1 MIKVT
6 GMVNHSLIEVV
17 SPSKFIL
24 YKWSKAF
31 NTHNVREMV
40 SHSKLTK
47 TTKRWM
53 PRFVVVSRLANGLTY
68 DLCNPGS
75 KDCPEMAH
83 GIHLKLQPVTQVY
96 RKTMT

>member
-40 SHSKLTK
+40 SHSMLTK
-47 TTKRWM
+47 TTKRWV

-68 DLCNPGS
+68 DLHNLGP
-75 KDCPEMAH
+75 KDCPETAH
-83 GIHLKLQPVTQVY
+83 SIHLKPQPVTHVY
-96 RKTMT
+96 QNTMT

>member
-6 GMVNHSLIEVV
+6 GMVNHSLIEGV

-47 TTKRWM
+47 TTKKWV

-68 DLCNPGS
+68 DLHNLGS
-75 KDCPEMAH
+75 KDCPETGH
-83 GIHLKLQPVTQVY
+83 NIHLKPQPVTHVY
-96 RKTMT
+96 QRTMT